1 MRASLKAF
9 SYNEDQNNYTGSSL
23 TLDLGICP
31 KVYIFSTGYHPYG
44 NENEMKFLLAR
55 FDIRDHRSSAL
66 LCLSSPINRSAIPKV
81 CAALFCRTDNLH
93 PADFCSS
100 PSRAHYRASSLFN
113 CSIRLLAS
121 TFLLCNCHLVLTELS
136 AIEFYY
142 DVQCGLQN
150 NPEQLS
156 DMSWGK
162 ALLLIEF
169 ARLTLCGMVHL
180 GICSIPGRPG

>member
-1 MRASLKAF
+1 
-9 SYNEDQNNYTGSSL
+9 
-23 TLDLGICP
+23 
-31 KVYIFSTGYHPYG
+31 
-44 NENEMKFLLAR
+44 MKFLLAR
-55 FDIRDHRSSAL
+55 FDICDHRSSAL